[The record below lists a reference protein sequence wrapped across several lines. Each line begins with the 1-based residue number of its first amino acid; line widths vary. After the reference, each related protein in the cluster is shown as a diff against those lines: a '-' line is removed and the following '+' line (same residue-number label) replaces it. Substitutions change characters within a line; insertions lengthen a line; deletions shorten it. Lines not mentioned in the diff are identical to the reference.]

1 MQSCRK
7 ERGRTGVELT
17 RWSQSG
23 SAAQKSADSRRRKKS
38 TRVNN
43 VVEGEKLRA
52 SSQ

>member
-7 ERGRTGVELT
+7 ERGRTKVELT

-23 SAAQKSADSRRRKKS
+23 SAIQKSADFRRRS
-38 TRVNN
+38 TRFNN
-43 VVEGEKLRA
+43 IVEGEKPQA